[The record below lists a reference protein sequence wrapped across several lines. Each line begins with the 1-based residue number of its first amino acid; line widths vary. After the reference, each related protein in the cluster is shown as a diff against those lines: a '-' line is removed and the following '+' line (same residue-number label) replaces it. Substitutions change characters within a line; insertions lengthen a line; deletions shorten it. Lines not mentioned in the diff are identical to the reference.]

1 MRKGKL
7 CILLIIAISL
17 LLTTAI
23 GCKKI
28 ANLTPDLMIRKA
40 YAATIEVKSFHFSI
54 STIVMGWDEGKW
66 SAEVDFLSPDR
77 MRMVIEQDGQKR
89 EIRCIGDK
97 MYERHSQTGEWQV
110 LEGHTVQANL
120 VSVQGLLI
128 AAQPKNIAEGLK
140 ELEAIEELPD
150 EVIGDVACVH
160 YRGSL
165 DSLKRFREQLAE
177 ESDPKGK
184 ETLQQLLEILEQ
196 MEVTIV
202 IEVWIGKDD
211 YLVWQQR
218 VTQSQKVLPDTFD
231 DQGTPAPEGTT
242 MTITVTME
250 SSDFNKPV
258 EIEAP
263 L

>member
-7 CILLIIAISL
+7 CILLVIVISL

-28 ANLTPDLMIRKA
+28 ANLTPDLVVRKA
-40 YAATIEVKSFHFSI
+40 YAATIEVKSFHFSM
-54 STIVMGWDEGKW
+54 SVIVTGWDEGKW

-77 MRMVIEQDGQKR
+77 MRMVIEEDGQKR
-89 EIRCIGDK
+89 EMCCIGDK
-97 MYERHSQTGEWQV
+97 VYEQDSQTGEWQV
-110 LEGHTVQANL
+110 LEGHAVQATLIN
-120 VSVQGLLI
+120 VQGLLI

-140 ELEAIEELPD
+140 KLEAIEELSD
-150 EVIGDVACVH
+150 EVIGDVTCVH
-160 YRGSL
+160 YRGSI
-165 DSLKRFREQLAE
+165 DSLKGFREQLAE
-177 ESDPKGK
+177 ESDPKEK
-184 ETLQQLLEILEQ
+184 EALQQILEVWEQ

-202 IEVWIGKDD
+202 AEVWIGKDD
-211 YLVWQQR
+211 YLLWQQR
-218 VTQSQKVLPDTFD
+218 ATQSQKVLPDTFD

-242 MTITVTME
+242 MTITVIRE
-250 SSDFNKPV
+250 FSDFNKPV